1 MRTNS
6 NLNWPSST
14 AGQAAERERER
25 EREGSREKTWYG
37 MVWYDMAGWAELL
50 KIKFSM
56 VMTLTTTILTD
67 E

>member
-1 MRTNS
+1 
-6 NLNWPSST
+6 LAQLYGGP
-14 AGQAAERERER
+14 GGRERER
-25 EREGSREKTWYG
+25 ERVAERRRG
-37 MVWYDMAGWAELL
+37 MVWYGMAGWAELL